1 MLWLGSV
8 LLLAGGLRRDRVP
21 VVRELTAADILAT
34 APMIIAAF
42 DGDGAAAR
50 AARGPVGALVAA
62 YTQAVDRSQMGAG
75 LRQRLG
81 QTAQFVAEVEDD
93 DADDDARGAPGGAG
107 SIVGFVELWPPAFL
121 AGKTIRGWNAADPE
135 TYVSSLVV
143 APAAR
148 RRGVAT
154 ALMRAAEARA
164 RAERRRE
171 VTLQVEEANRAAV
184 ELYAAL
190 GYEVIGRDGRAVY
203 RGEQYEARLYLRK
216 ELRPEER
223 PDMHPG
229 APPG

>member
-42 DGDGAAAR
+42 DGDGAAA
-50 AARGPVGALVAA
+50 APRGPVGALVAA

-135 TYVSSLVV
+135 AYVSSLAV

-171 VTLQVEEANRAAV
+171 VALQVEEANRAAV

-216 ELRPEER
+216 ELR
-223 PDMHPG
+223 HPG
-229 APPG
+229 ERG

>member
-42 DGDGAAAR
+42 NGDGAAAR

-107 SIVGFVELWPPAFL
+107 SIVGARH
-121 AGKTIRGWNAADPE
+121 A
-135 TYVSSLVV
+135 
-143 APAAR
+143 AAR
-148 RRGVAT
+148 GHDGAGERCACC
-154 ALMRAAEARA
+154 AR
-164 RAERRRE
+164 E
-171 VTLQVEEANRAAV
+171 
-184 ELYAAL
+184 
-190 GYEVIGRDGRAVY
+190 
-203 RGEQYEARLYLRK
+203 
-216 ELRPEER
+216 
-223 PDMHPG
+223 PG
-229 APPG
+229 AKAGGEVLQNFDKKRSVYSYVAFSSPRSRH